1 MATFTPQ
8 EERIGGKRTEPVKQA
23 VPIKKAP
30 AHGAFF
36 IAARDAK
43 DQRMPGIMPFMP
55 RISLDRPPLAKDFI
69 IFWVCSN

>member
-1 MATFTPQ
+1 MVTFTPQ
-8 EERIGGKRTEPVKQA
+8 QERIGGKHPGPVKQA
-23 VPIKKAP
+23 IPIKKSP
-30 AHGAFF
+30 GTRGFF

>member
-1 MATFTPQ
+1 MVTFTPQ
-8 EERIGGKRTEPVKQA
+8 QERIGGKRTGPVGSSN
-23 VPIKKAP
+23 KKAP

-43 DQRMPGIMPFMP
+43 DQRIPGIMPFMP